1 MNAKITKKMQKDII
15 KDIRRQLVWINDA
28 IETND
33 LEYLD
38 QLALQLSATALCLT
52 TEELTAKANEKVGA

>member
-1 MNAKITKKMQKDII
+1 MPKITKKMQKDVI

-38 QLALQLSATALCLT
+38 QLALQLSATALSLT
-52 TEELTAKANEKVGA
+52 IESLKEKANEKVGA

>member
-1 MNAKITKKMQKDII
+1 MAKITKKMQKDVI
-15 KDIRRQLVWINDA
+15 KDIRRQLIWINDA

-38 QLALQLSATALCLT
+38 QLALQLSATALSLT
-52 TEELTAKANEKVGA
+52 IESLTEKANEKVGA